1 VKPRNVLHL
10 YRVRLRARLLQE
22 CFAVVGIA
30 AGVALLFASQVATS
44 SLSSSVAQLSHGI
57 VGRASLQLL
66 ARDPHGLPASMLAS
80 VRAIPG
86 VRAAA
91 PLLEGSADLSG
102 PHGRESVE
110 LVGADASLA
119 RLGGTLVRHTSL
131 TPFAGIGAIVLP
143 APLARKIG
151 VTKFG
156 EEATFQLNGRVEEAP
171 LYEQLH
177 AKQIGPLISTP
188 IAIAPLAFAQE
199 MAGLQGR
206 LSRILVE
213 PDPGREASVR
223 AALVALA
230 AGRLNVEP
238 ASYDEKLFARASAA
252 SNQSTALFAV
262 ISALVGFLFAFN
274 AMLLTVPQRRRLI
287 ADLRRDGYP
296 PKSVIAVLLFDAIVL
311 GVFACALGLAL
322 GEELSIHL
330 FRSNPGYL
338 SSAFAVGS
346 QRVVSLQSV
355 AIAVGGGMLAACVA
369 VLSPLREILSR
380 RPPVVTAPGDL
391 SNADG
396 GASLG
401 KLALGG
407 IVCLAAAT
415 AILLFAP
422 KAAVLGMICLVAAL
436 LLLLPLPLA
445 GTLAVVRRLAP
456 RIVSAVPH
464 VAVMELRAGRTR
476 ALAISATGAI
486 AVFGSVS
493 IQAAHGDLLKGLENA
508 AHDMN
513 AFTAVWVS
521 PAGSYNL
528 LQTAPFTATPAQQAK
543 LERLP
548 GVRAVRLYRG
558 GLLDWGPRRI
568 WTIAPPRA
576 SSPLLPASQI
586 VEGNVRQATAR
597 VRAGGWAVLTRAI
610 AEEHHLQIGSSF
622 TLPSPDPTT
631 FRVAALST
639 NIGWA
644 PGAIVMNASDYAH
657 AWAGEAAGASAAG
670 GADVAPG
677 AHAVPSAQA
686 VPGTDENTGAA
697 ENASAYNILLDPGV
711 SALTVRH
718 EVEQALGP
726 RSGLAVE
733 TAQQHAGRQNTLSRQ
748 GLARLTQIAT
758 LILIVAILA
767 MAAAMAN
774 MVWQRRPR
782 LAKLKL
788 EGFPAA
794 ELWRTIML
802 ESVLLLGVGC
812 TTGAVFGLYGQQL
825 LDRALANVIGFPVV
839 YSFGVLVALVSLAL
853 VTVAS
858 VLIVAL
864 PGYLATGVP
873 AAVALQD

>member
-44 SLSSSVAQLSHGI
+44 SLSSSVAQLSQGI
-57 VGRASLQLL
+57 VGNAKLQLL
-66 ARDPHGLPASMLAS
+66 ARSPQGFAASTLAQ

-91 PLLEGSADLSG
+91 PLLEASTKAGG
-102 PHGRESVE
+102 PRASRSVE
-110 LVGADASLA
+110 LVGVDSSLTA
-119 RLGGTLVRHTSL
+119 LGGALVRNTS
-131 TPFAGIGAIVLP
+131 PSSFAGVEVVALP
-143 APLARKIG
+143 APLAHTLG
-151 VTKFG
+151 VSKFG
-156 EEATFQLNGRVEEAP
+156 DEITFRLNGRVAEAG

-177 AKQIGPLISTP
+177 ASQIGPLTSSP
-188 IAIAPLAFAQE
+188 IAVAPLAASQE
-199 MAGLQGR
+199 MSGLYGR
-206 LSRILVE
+206 YSRILVE
-213 PDPGREASVR
+213 PARGRERAVR
-223 AALVALA
+223 TALLALA
-230 AGRLNVEP
+230 AGAHLNLEP
-238 ASYDEKLFARASAA
+238 ASYDETLFARASAA
-252 SNQSTALFAV
+252 TNQSTQLFAL

-296 PKSVIAVLLFDAIVL
+296 PASVIAVLLFDAIVL
-311 GVFACALGLAL
+311 GVLACGLGLVL

-330 FRSNPGYL
+330 FHSNPGYL

-346 QRVVSLQSV
+346 ERIVSAQSV
-355 AIAVGGGMLAACVA
+355 LVAVGGGMLAAIVA

-380 RPPVVTAPGDL
+380 RPPAVTAPGDL
-391 SNADG
+391 TAG
-396 GASLG
+396 GSGSGVGLV

-407 IVCLAAAT
+407 LACLAAAT
-415 AILLFAP
+415 AILLAAP
-422 KAAVLGMICLVAAL
+422 KLAILGMVFLVAAL
-436 LLLLPLPLA
+436 LLLLALPLVA
-445 GTLAVVRRLAP
+445 TLALVRALAP

-486 AVFGSVS
+486 AVFGSVA
-493 IQAAHGDLLKGLENA
+493 IQAAHGDLLHGLENA

-513 AFTAVWVS
+513 AFTDVWVS

-528 LQTAPFTATPAQQAK
+528 LQTAPFTPSDQAK
-543 LERLP
+543 LQRLP

-558 GLLDWGPRRI
+558 GLLDWRDRRA
-568 WTIAPPRA
+568 WVIAPPRA

-586 VEGNVRQATAR
+586 VEGDVRQATAR
-597 VRAGGWAVLTRAI
+597 VRAGGWAVLTQAI
-610 AEEHHLQIGSSF
+610 AEEHHLHIGSSF
-622 TLPSPDPTT
+622 TLPTPQPTPM
-631 FRVAALST
+631 RLAALST

-644 PGAIVMNASDYAH
+644 PGAIVMNASDYARS
-657 AWAGEAAGASAAG
+657 WGSR
-670 GADVAPG
+670 D
-677 AHAVPSAQA
+677 
-686 VPGTDENTGAA
+686 
-697 ENASAYNILLDPGV
+697 ASAYDVLLAPGF
-711 SALTVRH
+711 SPVRARQ
-718 EVEQALGP
+718 EIERALGP
-726 RSGLAVE
+726 RTGLQVE
-733 TAQQHAGRQNTLSRQ
+733 TAAQHAGRQDALSRQ
-748 GLARLTQIAT
+748 GLTRLTQIAT
-758 LILIVAILA
+758 LILIVAVLA

-788 EGFPAA
+788 EGFPVG
-794 ELWRTIML
+794 ELWRTIIL
-802 ESVLLLGVGC
+802 ESVLLVGVGC
-812 TTGAVFGLYGQQL
+812 VTGAVFGLYGQQL

-839 YSFGVLVALVSLAL
+839 YSFGGLVALTSLAI

-858 VLIVAL
+858 VVIVAL

-873 AAVALQD
+873 PAVALQD